1 MEMEKMKM
9 AEDVSLDDLIMDS
22 YSRIV
27 SFFGKPVP

>member
-9 AEDVSLDDLIMDS
+9 AEDVSLDDLIMDG

-27 SFFGKPVP
+27 TFFGKPVP